1 MRTKGSAEVLEERRR
16 LAARMLDQGYTVAEV
31 MAAVGASESSVK
43 RWKRAVR
50 EGGHEALKAKPHAG
64 KPWRLSAEQREEL
77 VPILLRGARAA
88 GFANELWTCSR
99 VAHVIEQRFGVKYHP
114 DHVWKVLRR
123 LGWSCQ
129 KPEQRARE
137 RNEEAIRRWRK
148 SDWPR
153 IKKEPRKAS

>member
-16 LAARMLDQGYTVAEV
+16 LAARMLDQRYTVAEV

-50 EGGHEALKAKPHAG
+50 EGGLEALKAKPHAG
-64 KPWRLSAEQREEL
+64 KPWRLTADQRQEL
-77 VPILLRGARAA
+77 VPILLGGARAA

-99 VAHVIEQRFGVKYHP
+99 VAQVIEQRFGVKYHP

-137 RNEEAIRRWRK
+137 RNEEAIRRWRE

-153 IKKEPRKAS
+153 IKKEPRKSS